1 MPHVADDSSEAIQ
14 DFLDSGNDTR
24 PSEYITNIALSDAE
38 RDISGYHR
46 YQLCAALL
54 VHMTKVVNH
63 KALHEFVLQKCK
75 EQTMAF
81 TKKLKLRGNSPQ
93 INKLRRELTTLVN
106 KGGDNSDRI
115 LRLEEQIQLLVD
127 EDLAQA
133 LQNRKNFRILEDER
147 PSKSFLNLENAKRWY
162 NEVMLVKKDN
172 PEFNPIM
179 TGGGHYVPAEFSR
192 LFFSNFLLNTMVRY
206 FLTFHIYV

>member
-1 MPHVADDSSEAIQ
+1 
-14 DFLDSGNDTR
+14 
-24 PSEYITNIALSDAE
+24 
-38 RDISGYHR
+38 
-46 YQLCAALL
+46 
-54 VHMTKVVNH
+54 
-63 KALHEFVLQKCK
+63 
-75 EQTMAF
+75 MAF
-81 TKKLKLRGNSPQ
+81 TKKFKLRGNSPQ

-147 PSKSFLNLENAKRWY
+147 PSKSFLNLENAKRGY

-172 PEFNPIM
+172 PEFNPNIPESQNNVKQIEIKDRQGINDEFHRAFQKIYAKQDNVDDSSEAIQDFLDSGND
-179 TGGGHYVPAEFSR
+179 TRPSEYITNIALSDAE
-192 LFFSNFLLNTMVRY
+192 
-206 FLTFHIYV
+206 